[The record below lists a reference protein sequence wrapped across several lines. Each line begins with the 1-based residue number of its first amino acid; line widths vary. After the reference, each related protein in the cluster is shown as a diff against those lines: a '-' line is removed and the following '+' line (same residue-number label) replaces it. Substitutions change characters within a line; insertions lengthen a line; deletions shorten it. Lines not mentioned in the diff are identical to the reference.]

1 MSQSTNS
8 ISRFSVAAN
17 AERKSITQNEITT
30 HLHPNAKLQI
40 ETLYSVGYLLTKKYQ
55 SFTVYDFQPGIGEC
69 DVDPLIFEGKDS
81 E

>member
-17 AERKSITQNEITT
+17 VERKSITRTKLLRT
-30 HLHPNAKLQI
+30 YTPNAKLQI
-40 ETLYSVGYLLTKKYQ
+40 ETLDSVGYLLTKKYQ
-55 SFTVYDFQPGIGEC
+55 SFTVYDFQPGIGAC

>member
-8 ISRFSVAAN
+8 ISRFSVAETLK
-17 AERKSITQNEITT
+17 ERVLLRTKLLRTYT
-30 HLHPNAKLQI
+30 PNAKLQI
-40 ETLYSVGYLLTKKYQ
+40 ETLHSVGYLLTKKYQ